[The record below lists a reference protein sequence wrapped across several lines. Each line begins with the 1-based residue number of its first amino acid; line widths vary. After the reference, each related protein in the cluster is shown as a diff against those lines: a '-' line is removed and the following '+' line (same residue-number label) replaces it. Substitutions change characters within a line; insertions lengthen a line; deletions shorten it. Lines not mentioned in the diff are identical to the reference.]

1 MVIKQ
6 PAIYIITNKRS
17 GTIYTGVT
25 SNLIARVYQHKQSE
39 IPGFT
44 KKYNC
49 KELVYYELFGTMI
62 DAIAREKQ
70 LKVFTRMKKIKL
82 IE

>member
-6 PAIYIITNKRS
+6 PAIYIITNKRN

-44 KKYNC
+44 KKLGLTQNSS
-49 KELVYYELFGTMI
+49 EALVI
-62 DAIAREKQ
+62 
-70 LKVFTRMKKIKL
+70 
-82 IE
+82 